1 MSLVEHHSLPVHA
14 QQRRVHARKLGA
26 QPIHGDE
33 HHVPTRRED
42 ARRHAVERRERVVAL
57 TRAGRLRTP
66 TLRPRRSRRRRRS
79 LPVGALGTRT
89 VPSLSLDAEQPSI
102 GVGVLAV
109 DRERSRGVVSLR
121 VDGADDA
128 HGRSVRRARRC
139 ERDLFQPMR
148 DEHGRQ
154 HDERGAGQPHLGAL
168 DAASAV
174 ERDGLVE
181 RFGVEGERDVGV
193 VVRVVVLVVAARL
206 ASRRRR
212 VFRGGN
218 PHPVLPRGSVR
229 ARHESEGVQHRQRL
243 LGEVAV
249 EPPLRQQERVVGG
262 DRAGASSIHEYELAR
277 LLHRRRAHRASSGR
291 QRRLEVRDV
300 ALRRR
305 ALRRRA
311 RGGRAE
317 RSESLGRSRFVH
329 VRRRFD
335 FDFFLLVG
343 ARRRLR
349 EPRTEPRRRRR
360 RKISAPVHLAV
371 AHERRAALPPF
382 RGGIDA
388 LERRAFHGGEV
399 SHGRARPRP
408 LTPPPFLRVPRGAHF
423 PV

>member
-1 MSLVEHHSLPVHA
+1 MSTGGGTTS
-14 QQRRVHARKLGA
+14 
-26 QPIHGDE
+26 
-33 HHVPTRRED
+33 
-42 ARRHAVERRERVVAL
+42 VAL
-57 TRAGRLRTP
+57 DSHTSAP
-66 TLRPRRSRRRRRS
+66 
-79 LPVGALGTRT
+79 
-89 VPSLSLDAEQPSI
+89 
-102 GVGVLAV
+102 
-109 DRERSRGVVSLR
+109 
-121 VDGADDA
+121 
-128 HGRSVRRARRC
+128 
-139 ERDLFQPMR
+139 
-148 DEHGRQ
+148 
-154 HDERGAGQPHLGAL
+154 L

-193 VVRVVVLVVAARL
+193 VVRAVVLVVAARL

-349 EPRTEPRRRRR
+349 EPRTEPPT
-360 RKISAPVHLAV
+360 APPEKNL
-371 AHERRAALPPF
+371 RSRPP
-382 RGGIDA
+382 RC
-388 LERRAFHGGEV
+388 
-399 SHGRARPRP
+399 RARTPRCSSSVS
-408 LTPPPFLRVPRGAHF
+408 RRD
-423 PV
+423 